1 MKCIARSQV
10 IQEPLSAPQ
19 TTRLEHVDIARLE
32 QFASDLLERFP
43 SGCVIGLVGTLGAGK
58 TRLVQA
64 IASEAGID
72 VAEVTSPTFTLL
84 QTHASER
91 LVLHHL
97 DAYRIKDE
105 DEFIELGVEELF
117 EDDSA
122 WTIVEWADL
131 VSGSM
136 PKQTIWIK
144 IELESENDW
153 RTISVR
159 ASC

>member
-1 MKCIARSQV
+1 MKCIARSQ
-10 IQEPLSAPQ
+10 IINEQSPAPLI
-19 TTRLEHVDIARLE
+19 TKYEHLDIERLE
-32 QFASDLLERFP
+32 QFAQQLLDRLP

-64 IASEAGID
+64 IAAKAGID

-84 QTHASER
+84 QTHTSER
-91 LVLHHL
+91 IVLHHL
-97 DAYRIKDE
+97 DAYRIHDE

-117 EDDSA
+117 DDDSA

-136 PKQTIWIK
+136 PKQTIWIE
-144 IELESENDW
+144 IELEPENDW
-153 RTISVR
+153 RTITVKTTR
-159 ASC
+159 